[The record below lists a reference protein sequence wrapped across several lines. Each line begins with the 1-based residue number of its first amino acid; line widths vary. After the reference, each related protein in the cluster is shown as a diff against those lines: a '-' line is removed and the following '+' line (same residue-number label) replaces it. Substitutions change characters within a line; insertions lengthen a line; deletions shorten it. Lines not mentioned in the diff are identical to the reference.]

1 MDCGYFS
8 GRYRQQLKCHVS
20 LPGPMPSEVN
30 LGVRRFIS
38 AFQSRVRTSPLASE
52 LPLTCQALPF
62 AGGPGGPLT
71 CRATPANSSPFA
83 ALTTPKGLRS
93 LRSASSLSFL
103 IILLPQNNS
112 LTFVRGADRA
122 CCAPRKWQCSLTCMP
137 RKWSCRPTTACL
149 YQPPHALRRG
159 IGVRTRRRH
168 LAARACCAPRK
179 RLCRPTTA
187 CQYQPP
193 HAPRRGIG
201 VRTRQRHLAAALGSG
216 TLPPVLWHLLFSA
229 KGLLQLYQSRMRLS
243 IGAAEFFTIF
253 LSWSGKGGEIQLLRA
268 ARKAEGE
275 TP

>member
-83 ALTTPKGLRS
+83 ALTTPERLRS

-103 IILLPQNNS
+103 VTCRRQVIPSHSFAALAALVVRRGKGNVALL
-112 LTFVRGADRA
+112 VRRASGFADQPRLASASRRTPSVGALA
-122 CCAPRKWQCSLTCMP
+122 CAP
-137 RKWSCRPTTACL
+137 
-149 YQPPHALRRG
+149 
-159 IGVRTRRRH
+159 
-168 LAARACCAPRK
+168 
-179 RLCRPTTA
+179 
-187 CQYQPP
+187 
-193 HAPRRGIG
+193 
-201 VRTRQRHLAAALGSG
+201 GSG
-216 TLPPVLWHLLFSA
+216 TLPPRRLPRLLC
-229 KGLLQLYQSRMRLS
+229 
-243 IGAAEFFTIF
+243 AA
-253 LSWSGKGGEIQLLRA
+253 
-268 ARKAEGE
+268 
-275 TP
+275 

>member
-159 IGVRTRRRH
+159 IGVRTR
-168 LAARACCAPRK
+168 
-179 RLCRPTTA
+179 
-187 CQYQPP
+187 
-193 HAPRRGIG
+193 
-201 VRTRQRHLAAALGSG
+201 QRHLAAALGSG

>member
-62 AGGPGGPLT
+62 AGSPGGPLT

-103 IILLPQNNS
+103 VTCQRQVIPSHSFAALTALVVRHENGNVALL
-112 LTFVRGADRA
+112 VCRGNGLVDQPRLA
-122 CCAPRKWQCSLTCMP
+122 CTSRRTPSVGALACAPGGGTLPPALVVRRVKGFVDQP
-137 RKWSCRPTTACL
+137 RLASTSRRT
-149 YQPPHALRRG
+149 PPVGAL
-159 IGVRTRRRH
+159 
-168 LAARACCAPRK
+168 ACAP
-179 RLCRPTTA
+179 
-187 CQYQPP
+187 
-193 HAPRRGIG
+193 
-201 VRTRQRHLAAALGSG
+201 GSG